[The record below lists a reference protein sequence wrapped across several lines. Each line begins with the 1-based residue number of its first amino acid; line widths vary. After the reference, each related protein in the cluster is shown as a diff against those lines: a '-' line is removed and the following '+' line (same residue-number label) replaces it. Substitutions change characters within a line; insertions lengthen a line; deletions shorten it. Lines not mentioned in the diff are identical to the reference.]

1 MLEDRELG
9 SSQQEQIAR
18 EQGELSLLP
27 KAQLDLAPL
36 RQTAQA
42 ELATIFSCASI
53 AQEWPEVAGA
63 IDDIVVIEDMKT
75 GGVNPGDRRALYYL
89 TRALRARRVLEIGTH
104 VGASTIHIAA
114 AMKRNAEN
122 ASDECRL
129 VTVDISDV
137 NDADDAYWK
146 RAGLACSPRDAI
158 AAIGVAPGASF
169 IMMDSISYL
178 DAHDGR
184 FDLIF
189 LDGDHAAQNV
199 YLEIPRALQHLC
211 PGGVVVM
218 HDVFPGLRP
227 LWRDGALVPGPFL
240 AVQRFRSERA
250 EIKLLPLGA
259 LPWPTKLGSHV
270 TSLALLSRTWSG

>member
-1 MLEDRELG
+1 MF
-9 SSQQEQIAR
+9 SSAAIAR
-18 EQGELSLLP
+18 EWP
-27 KAQLDLAPL
+27 AV
-36 RQTAQA
+36 
-42 ELATIFSCASI
+42 AT
-53 AQEWPEVAGA
+53 A
-63 IDDIVVIEDMKT
+63 IDQIVVIEDMKT

-114 AMKRNAEN
+114 AMKRNGGDAG
-122 ASDECRL
+122 DECRL

-158 AAIGVAPGASF
+158 AAIGLAHCAAFVT
-169 IMMDSISYL
+169 MDSISYL
-178 DAHDGR
+178 DAHDER

-189 LDGDHAAQNV
+189 LDGDHTAQNV
-199 YLEIPRALQHLC
+199 YREIPRALQHLR
-211 PGGVVVM
+211 PEGAVIM

-227 LWRDGALVPGPFL
+227 LWRDGAVVPGPFL
-240 AVQRFRSERA
+240 AVQRFRNEGA
-250 EIKLLPLGA
+250 EIELLPLGA

-270 TSLALLSRTWSG
+270 TSLALLSRR

>member
-1 MLEDRELG
+1 MLEHPALD
-9 SSQQEQIAR
+9 SSQREQIAR
-18 EQGELSLLP
+18 EQTELSLLP
-27 KAQLDLAPL
+27 KAQLDPVPL
-36 RQTAQA
+36 RRTTQA
-42 ELATIFSCASI
+42 ELAAMFSSAAI
-53 AQEWPEVAGA
+53 AQEWPAVATM
-63 IDDIVVIEDMKT
+63 IDQIVVIEDMKT

-114 AMKRNAEN
+114 AMKRNAGD
-122 ASDECRL
+122 AGDECSL

-158 AAIGVAPGASF
+158 AAVGLAHCAAFVT
-169 IMMDSISYL
+169 MDSIAYL
-178 DAHDGR
+178 DAHDER

-199 YLEIPRALQHLC
+199 YREIPRALQHLR
-211 PGGVVVM
+211 PDGAVIM

-227 LWRDGALVPGPFL
+227 LWRDGAVVPGPFL
-240 AVQRFRSERA
+240 AAQRFRNEGA
-250 EIKLLPLGA
+250 EIELLPLGA

-270 TSLALLSRTWSG
+270 TSLALLSRR

>member
-1 MLEDRELG
+1 MLEDLELG
-9 SSQQEQIAR
+9 SNQREQIAR

-27 KAQLDLAPL
+27 KRQLDLTPL

-42 ELATIFSCASI
+42 ELATMFSCPSI
-53 AQEWPEVAGA
+53 AQEWPEVATA
-63 IDDIVVIEDMKT
+63 IDQIVVIEDMKT

-114 AMKRNAEN
+114 AMKRNAED
-122 ASDECRL
+122 AGDECRL

-158 AAIGVAPGASF
+158 AAIGLARCATF

-178 DAHDGR
+178 DAHDER

-189 LDGDHAAQNV
+189 LDGDHTAQNV
-199 YLEIPRALQHLC
+199 YREIPRALQHLR
-211 PGGVVVM
+211 PDGAVIM

-227 LWRDGALVPGPFL
+227 LWRDGAVVPGPFL
-240 AVQRFRSERA
+240 AVQRFRNEGA
-250 EIKLLPLGA
+250 EIELLPLGA

-270 TSLALLSRTWSG
+270 TSLALLSRR